1 MMTSQLLMTR
11 LGDSCSGL
19 LHDPTL
25 STTIQP
31 STSDGEHAAKGS
43 ALQEGS
49 AAMYSAAGAI
59 FARGR
64 FLGKTMY
71 ERLRWASPL
80 RPDVES
86 L

>member
-1 MMTSQLLMTR
+1 
-11 LGDSCSGL
+11 
-19 LHDPTL
+19 
-25 STTIQP
+25 
-31 STSDGEHAAKGS
+31 
-43 ALQEGS
+43 
-49 AAMYSAAGAI
+49 MYSAAGAI